1 MNFYPYQWWLNLRTD
16 VVCADGSQ
24 DVNNGE
30 KPDPP
35 LPLNFVQNLGQ
46 PTPLFL
52 TYDNADAHKFYA
64 LDFTLSVPYSA
75 DDPQ

>member
-1 MNFYPYQWWLNLRTD
+1 M
-16 VVCADGSQ
+16 VCADGGQ
-24 DVNNGE
+24 IVNNG
-30 KPDPP
+30 KKSDPLLV

-52 TYDNADAHKFYA
+52 TYDNADAQKFYA

>member
-1 MNFYPYQWWLNLRTD
+1 M
-16 VVCADGSQ
+16 VCADGGQ
-24 DVNNGE
+24 IVNNGK
-30 KPDPP
+30 KPDPLLV